1 MLTTHLGLLDFGE
14 FEIMKTVKFLSHL
27 NHLGIKIWVENDKL
41 RYRSPQGIMRPELLE
56 MLKESKEKLIAL
68 LRQQAEEFSQEEAYN
83 VVICGGGLAGLT
95 LARQLKLQKPNISVV
110 VLDKIARP
118 LPEASFKVGES
129 TVEVGAFYLANTLQ
143 LTDYFEQQHLPK
155 LGLRY
160 FFNNKET
167 HFHKRPEL
175 GLSEFHLP
183 NSYQIDRGKLKN
195 DLRQFNV
202 KAGVELLENCL
213 VNEIDLAEGLQQ
225 HHKIVYTQGDGDH
238 KKTNTIKARWVVDAM
253 GRRRLLQRKLGLSKP
268 NNDGFSAVW
277 FRVEGRFYLSDFVPS
292 SEEKWHNRVPN
303 KNRYYSTNHLC
314 GEGYWVWTIPLSTGH
329 TSIGIVAR
337 QDIHPLKN
345 YYNYELAYQ
354 WLQENEPILAFHL
367 KDKHPEDFRKMPKYS
382 YSSKQVFSINRWA
395 CVGEAGTFPDPFYSP
410 GTDNIGFGNSLT
422 TQMIELDLEGKLVQ
436 EKVEDANHF
445 YLTYSD
451 GVTFNI
457 QNAYNCLGNGT
468 VMSMKFI
475 WDILSGWTF
484 SGLMMFNSI
493 FLDQEFR
500 MKIQQVNGKFFP
512 LSYRM
517 QQLFRDW
524 SNQSLHRVNF
534 EFIDYL
540 AIPFIDELRTRNLK
554 SNKPESEIIQDY
566 LSSLK
571 IVEEVAQVIFQ
582 LALEDTMPEMLPKV
596 SSNSWLNAWAIS
608 LDPSKWEADGL
619 FSPKSEPRNLNL
631 IKQQL
636 WEAIGK

>member
-1 MLTTHLGLLDFGE
+1 
-14 FEIMKTVKFLSHL
+14 MKTVNFLSHL
-27 NHLGIKIWVENDKL
+27 NDLGINVWVENDKL
-41 RYRSPQGIMRPELLE
+41 RYRSPKGVIIPELLQE
-56 MLKESKEKLIAL
+56 LKERKEELIAF
-68 LRQQAEEFSQEEAYN
+68 LRQQAEDLNQAETYD

-95 LARQLKLQKPNISVV
+95 LARQLKLQKPNMAIA
-110 VLDKIARP
+110 VLDKMSG
-118 LPEASFKVGES
+118 LSPEASFKVGES

-143 LTDYFEQQHLPK
+143 LTDYFEEQHLVK

-160 FFNNKET
+160 FFNNSATNFQE
-167 HFHKRPEL
+167 RPEL
-175 GLSEFHLP
+175 GLSEFHAP
-183 NSYQIDRGKLKN
+183 NSYQIDRGKLEN
-195 DLRQFNV
+195 DLRQFNME
-202 KAGVELLENCL
+202 AGVELREGCL
-213 VNEIDLAEGLQQ
+213 VNEIALAEGLQQ
-225 HHKIVYTQGDGDH
+225 HHKVVYTQGDGDNR
-238 KKTNTIKARWVVDAM
+238 KNKIIKARWVVDAM
-253 GRRRLLQRKLGLSKP
+253 GRRRFLQRKLGLDKP
-268 NNDGFSAVW
+268 NNDNFGAVW
-277 FRVEGRFYLSDFVPS
+277 FRVNGRFDIGDFVPS

-354 WLQENEPILAFHL
+354 WLQKNEPVLACHL
-367 KDKHPEDFRKMPKYS
+367 KDKEPEDFRKMPKYS
-382 YSSKQVFSINRWA
+382 YSSKQVFSSNRWA

-422 TQMIELDLEGKLVQ
+422 TQLIALDLEDKLTK
-436 EKVEDANHF
+436 EKVEDANYF
-445 YLTYSD
+445 YISYSD
-451 GVTFNI
+451 GVTLNI
-457 QNAYNCLGNGT
+457 QNAYNCLGNGI
-468 VMSMKFI
+468 VMATKFI
-475 WDILSGWTF
+475 WDTLSGWTF

-493 FLDQEFR
+493 FLDQDFR
-500 MKIQQVNGKFFP
+500 TRVQEINSKFFP

-524 SNQSLHRVNF
+524 ANKSLNRVNF

-540 AIPFIDELRTRNLK
+540 AIPFVDELRTRNLK
-554 SNKPESEIIQDY
+554 SNKTKSEIIENY

-571 IVEEVAQVIFQ
+571 LLEEVAQVMFH
-582 LALEDTMPEMLPKV
+582 LALEDTMPDMLSKV
-596 SSNSWLNAWAIS
+596 NSNSWLNAWAIS
-608 LDPSKWEADGL
+608 LDISKWEADGL
-619 FSPKSEPRNLNL
+619 FTPKSEPRNLNL

>member
-1 MLTTHLGLLDFGE
+1 
-14 FEIMKTVKFLSHL
+14 MKTVEFLAHL
-27 NHLGIKIWVENDKL
+27 NGLGIKIWVENDKL
-41 RYRSPQGIMRPELLE
+41 RYRSPQGIMTTELLE
-56 MLKESKEKLIAL
+56 QLKEHKAELITF
-68 LRQQAEEFSQEEAYN
+68 LRQQAEELSQADVYD

-110 VLDKIARP
+110 VLDKMARP

-143 LTDYFEQQHLPK
+143 LTDYFEEQHLVK

-160 FFNNKET
+160 FFNNAAPN
-167 HFHKRPEL
+167 FQDRPEL

-183 NSYQIDRGKLKN
+183 NSYQIDRGKLEN
-195 DLRQFNV
+195 DLRAFNEE
-202 KAGVELLENCL
+202 KGVELRENCA
-213 VNEIDLAEGLQQ
+213 VNEIELAVGLQQ
-225 HHKIVYTQGDGDH
+225 HHKIVYTQGQGDN
-238 KKTNTIKARWVVDAM
+238 KKTHFIQAKWVVDAM
-253 GRRRLLQRKLGLSKP
+253 GRRRFLQRKLGLDKP
-268 NNDGFSAVW
+268 NNDQFGAVW
-277 FRVEGRFYLSDFVPS
+277 FRVEGRFDISDFVPS

-314 GEGYWVWTIPLSTGH
+314 GEGYWVWTIPLATGH

-337 QDIHPLKN
+337 QDIHPLEN

-354 WLQENEPILAFHL
+354 WLEKNETILAFHL
-367 KDKHPEDFRKMPKYS
+367 ADKKPEDFRKMPKYS
-382 YSSKQVFSINRWA
+382 YSSKQVFSHSRWA

-422 TQMIELDLEGKLVQ
+422 TQLITLDLEGELTQ
-436 EKVEDANHF
+436 EKVQDANYF
-445 YLTYSD
+445 YLSYSD

-457 QNAYNCLGNGT
+457 QNAYNCLGNGM
-468 VMSMKFI
+468 VMATKFI
-475 WDILSGWTF
+475 WDTLSGWTF

-493 FLDQEFR
+493 YLDQAFR
-500 MKIQQVNGKFFP
+500 TKVQQINSKFFP

-517 QQLFRDW
+517 QQLFKDW
-524 SNQSLHRVNF
+524 ANQSLHRVNF

-540 AIPFIDELRTRNLK
+540 AIPFVDELRSRNLK
-554 SNKPESEIIQDY
+554 YNQTESEIIEDY
-566 LSSLK
+566 LSSLTLL
-571 IVEEVAQVIFQ
+571 EEVAQVMFH
-582 LALEDTMPEMLPKV
+582 LALEDTMPEMLAKV
-596 SSNSWLNAWAIS
+596 SSHSWLNAWAIS
-608 LDPSKWEADGL
+608 LDASKWEADGL
-619 FSPKSEPRNLNL
+619 FNPKSEPRNLST

>member
-1 MLTTHLGLLDFGE
+1 
-14 FEIMKTVKFLSHL
+14 MKTVEFLSYL
-27 NHLGIKIWVENDKL
+27 NHLGVKVWVENDKL
-41 RYRSPQGIMRPELLE
+41 RYRSPQGIMTPELLE
-56 MLKESKEKLIAL
+56 LLKESKEELIVL
-68 LRQQAEEFSQEEAYN
+68 LRQEAEALNQEKAYD
-83 VVICGGGLAGLT
+83 VAICGGGLAGLT

-110 VLDKIARP
+110 VLDRMTRP

-143 LTDYFEQQHLPK
+143 LTDYFEQQHLTK

-160 FFNNKET
+160 FFNNWET
-167 HFHKRPEL
+167 NFQNRPEL

-183 NSYQIDRGKLKN
+183 NSYQIDRGKLEN

-202 KAGVELLENCL
+202 QAGIELIENCL
-213 VNEIDLAEGLQQ
+213 VNDIELAVGLQQ
-225 HHKIVYTQGDGDH
+225 HHKIVYTQGNGDN
-238 KKTNTIKARWVVDAM
+238 KKNNIIKARWVVDAM
-253 GRRRLLQRKLGLSKP
+253 GRRRFLQRKLNLDKP
-268 NNDGFSAVW
+268 NNEQFGAVW
-277 FRVEGRFYLSDFVPS
+277 FRVDGRFDLCDFVPS
-292 SEEKWHNRVPN
+292 SEEKWHNRVPH

-314 GEGYWVWTIPLSTGH
+314 GEGYWVWTIPLSTGY

-345 YYNYELAYQ
+345 YHNYELAYQ
-354 WLQENEPILAFHL
+354 WLKKNEPILAFHL
-367 KDKHPEDFRKMPKYS
+367 KDRQPKDFKKMPKYS
-382 YSSKQVFSINRWA
+382 YSSKQVFSLNRWA

-422 TQMIELDLEGKLVQ
+422 TQMIELDLEGKLV
-436 EKVEDANHF
+436 EDTVENANHF
-445 YLTYSD
+445 YLSYSD

-457 QNAYNCLGNGT
+457 QNAYYCLGNGT
-468 VMSMKFI
+468 AMSMKFI
-475 WDILSGWTF
+475 WDVLAGWTF

-493 FLDQEFR
+493 FLNRQLR
-500 MKIQQVNGKFFP
+500 IKVQHNNSKFFP

-517 QQLFRDW
+517 QHLCRDW
-524 SNQSLHRVNF
+524 ANKSLHRVNF

-540 AIPFIDELRTRNLK
+540 AIPFVNELRSRNLK
-554 SNKPESEIIQDY
+554 YNQTQSEILENY
-566 LSSLK
+566 FLSLK
-571 IVEEVAQVIFQ
+571 LLEEVAQIMFH

-608 LDPSKWEADGL
+608 LDASTWEADGL
-619 FSPKSEPRNLNL
+619 FEPKSEPRNLEL
-631 IKQQL
+631 VKQQL

>member
-1 MLTTHLGLLDFGE
+1 MET
-14 FEIMKTVKFLSHL
+14 IKFLSHL
-27 NHLGIKIWVENDKL
+27 NDLGIKIWVENDKL
-41 RYRSPQGIMRPELLE
+41 RYRSPQGIMTPELLE
-56 MLKESKEKLIAL
+56 MLKESKEELIAL
-68 LRQQAEEFSQEEAYN
+68 LRQESEDSNQEKAYD
-83 VVICGGGLAGLT
+83 VAICGGGLAGLT
-95 LARQLKLQKPNISVV
+95 LARQLKLQKPNISIV
-110 VLDKIARP
+110 VLDRMTSP

-143 LTDYFEQQHLPK
+143 LTDYFEKQHLTK

-160 FFNNKET
+160 FFNNQET
-167 HFHKRPEL
+167 NFQDRPEL
-175 GLSEFHLP
+175 GLSEFHAP
-183 NSYQIDRGKLKN
+183 NSYQIDRGKLEN

-202 KAGVELLENCL
+202 EAGIELLENCL
-213 VNEIDLAEGLQQ
+213 VNDIELAVGLQQ
-225 HHKIVYTQGDGDH
+225 HHKIVYTQGDGVN
-238 KKTNTIKARWVVDAM
+238 KKNNIIRARWVVDAM
-253 GRRRLLQRKLGLSKP
+253 GRRRFIQRKLGLDKP
-268 NNDGFSAVW
+268 NNEQFGAAW
-277 FRVEGRFYLSDFVPS
+277 FRVDGRFDLGDFVPS
-292 SEEKWHNRVPN
+292 SEEKWHHRVPH

-345 YYNYELAYQ
+345 YHSYELAYQ
-354 WLQENEPILAFHL
+354 WLEKNEPILAFHL
-367 KDKHPEDFRKMPKYS
+367 KNKEPKDFRKMPKYS
-382 YSSKQVFSINRWA
+382 YSSKQVFSFNRWA

-436 EKVEDANHF
+436 DTVEDANNF
-445 YLTYSD
+445 YLSYSD

-457 QNAYNCLGNGT
+457 QNAYYCLGNGT

-475 WDILSGWTF
+475 WDVLAGWTF

-493 FLDQEFR
+493 FLDRELR
-500 MKIQQVNGKFFP
+500 IKVQQSHSKFFP

-517 QQLFRDW
+517 QKLFRDW
-524 SNQSLHRVNF
+524 ANKSLHRVNF

-540 AIPFIDELRTRNLK
+540 AIPFVNELRSRNLK
-554 SNKPESEIIQDY
+554 YNQTESEIIENY
-566 LSSLK
+566 FVSLQLL
-571 IVEEVAQVIFQ
+571 EEVAQVMFH

-608 LDPSKWEADGL
+608 LDPSKWGADGL
-619 FSPKSEPRNLNL
+619 FEPKSESRNLEL

-636 WEAIGK
+636 GKVICK

>member
-1 MLTTHLGLLDFGE
+1 MKPAEILAHFNDLG
-14 FEIMKTVKFLSHL
+14 V
-27 NHLGIKIWVENDKL
+27 KIWGENDKL
-41 RYRSPQGIMRPELLE
+41 RYRSPQGIMTPELLAI
-56 MLKESKEKLIAL
+56 LKDNKEELLAL
-68 LRQQAEEFSQEEAYN
+68 LQQQAEDLSQEESYD

-95 LARQLKLQKPNISVV
+95 LARQLKLQKPSISVL
-110 VLDKIARP
+110 VLDKMARP

-143 LTDYFEQQHLPK
+143 LSDYLEKQHLTK

-160 FFNNKET
+160 FFNNWET
-167 HFHKRPEL
+167 NFHKRPEL

-183 NSYQIDRGKLKN
+183 NSYQIDRGKLEN

-202 KAGVELLENCL
+202 DAGVELWEDCS
-213 VNEIDLAEGLQQ
+213 VNEIELATGSQQ
-225 HHKIVYTQGDGDH
+225 YHKVVYSQGGGDR
-238 KKTNTIKARWVVDAM
+238 KQTNTIKARWVVDAM
-253 GRRRLLQRKLGLSKP
+253 GRRRFLQRKLRLDKP
-268 NNDGFSAVW
+268 NSDRFNAVW
-277 FRVEGRFYLSDFVPS
+277 FRVDGRFDLSDFVPS

-314 GEGYWVWTIPLSTGH
+314 GEGYWVWTIPLSTGY

-345 YYNYELAYQ
+345 YHNYQLAYQ
-354 WLQENEPILAFHL
+354 WLEKNEPVLAFHL
-367 KDKHPEDFRKMPKYS
+367 KDKQPQDFKKMPKYS
-382 YSSKQVFSINRWA
+382 YSSKQVFSSNRWA

-422 TQMIELDLEGKLVQ
+422 SQLIELDLEGKLTQ
-436 EKVEDANHF
+436 EKVDDANQF

-468 VMSMKFI
+468 VMAMKYL
-475 WDILSGWTF
+475 WDIVSGWTF

-493 FLDQEFR
+493 FLDREFR
-500 MKIQQVNGKFFP
+500 MKVQQINGKFFP

-517 QQLFRDW
+517 QQLFKDW
-524 SNQSLHRVNF
+524 ANKSLHRVDF

-554 SNKPESEIIQDY
+554 LNKTKSEIIQDY
-566 LSSLK
+566 LTSLEL
-571 IVEEVAQVIFQ
+571 IEEMAQVIFQ
-582 LALEDTMPEMLPKV
+582 LAVEDTMPEMLPKV
-596 SSNSWLNAWAIS
+596 IDNSWLNAWAIS
-608 LDPSKWEADGL
+608 LDPNKWNADGL
-619 FSPKSEPRNLNL
+619 FAPQSNPRNLNI
-631 IKQQL
+631 IKQQV
-636 WEAIGK
+636 WEAIDK

>member
-1 MLTTHLGLLDFGE
+1 
-14 FEIMKTVKFLSHL
+14 MKTVDFLSHL
-27 NHLGIKIWVENDKL
+27 NSLGIKIWVENDKL
-41 RYRSPQGIMRPELLE
+41 RYRSPQGIMTPELLA
-56 MLKESKEKLIAL
+56 MLKESKEELIAL
-68 LRQQAEEFSQEEAYN
+68 LHQQAEDFSQEEAYD

-95 LARQLKLQKPNISVV
+95 LARQLKLQKPSISVV
-110 VLDKIARP
+110 VLDRLTRP
-118 LPEASFKVGES
+118 LPEAIFKVGES

-143 LTDYFEQQHLPK
+143 LTDYFEKQHLTQHLTK

-160 FFNNKET
+160 FFNNRET

-183 NSYQIDRGKLKN
+183 NSYQIDRGKLEN

-202 KAGVELLENCL
+202 EAGVELLENCL
-213 VNEIDLAEGLQQ
+213 VNEIDLAVGLQQ
-225 HHKIVYTQGDGDH
+225 HHKIFYTQGDGDD
-238 KKTNTIKARWVVDAM
+238 KKTNIIKARWVVDAM
-253 GRRRLLQRKLGLSKP
+253 GRRRFLQRKLGLDKP
-268 NNDGFSAVW
+268 NNDKFSAVW
-277 FRVEGRFYLSDFVPS
+277 FRVKGRFDLSDFVPS

-345 YYNYELAYQ
+345 YYNYGLAYQ
-354 WLQENEPILAFHL
+354 WLEENEPILAFHL
-367 KDKHPEDFRKMPKYS
+367 KDKQPQDFRKIPKYS

-410 GTDNIGFGNSLT
+410 GIDNIGFGNSLT
-422 TQMIELDLEGKLVQ
+422 TQMIELDLDGKLNR
-436 EKVEDANHF
+436 EKVEDANYF
-445 YLTYSD
+445 YLSYSD
-451 GVTFNI
+451 GVKFNI
-457 QNAYNCLGNGT
+457 QNAYNCLGNGI
-468 VMSMKFI
+468 VMSTKFI
-475 WDILSGWTF
+475 WDILFGWTF

-493 FLDQEFR
+493 FLDQQLR
-500 MKIQQVNGKFFP
+500 IKVQQINGKFSP

-517 QQLFRDW
+517 QKLFRDW
-524 SNQSLHRVNF
+524 PDKSLRQVNF

-540 AIPFIDELRTRNLK
+540 AIPFVDELRTRNLT
-554 SNKPESEIIQDY
+554 SNKTESEIIQDY
-566 LSSLK
+566 LISLNLL
-571 IVEEVAQVIFQ
+571 EEVAQVIFQ
-582 LALEDTMPEMLPKV
+582 LALEDTMPEMLPKIR
-596 SSNSWLNAWAIS
+596 STSWLNAWAIS
-608 LDPSKWEADGL
+608 LDASKWEADGL
-619 FSPKSEPRNLNL
+619 FEPKSNPRNLDP